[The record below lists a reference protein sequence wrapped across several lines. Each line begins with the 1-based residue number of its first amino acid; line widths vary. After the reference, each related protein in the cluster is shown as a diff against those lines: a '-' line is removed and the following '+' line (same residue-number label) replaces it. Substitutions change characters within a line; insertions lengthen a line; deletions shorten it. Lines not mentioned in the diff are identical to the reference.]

1 MLRMRMRIGV
11 TATRV
16 HLLHHLLV
24 VSSLLGSELGLQSTL
39 LLEVGS
45 LVLGVLLHG
54 LLLSSTSNSGVGV
67 QLVHDSLVAQR
78 VGLLGVGNNLLGR
91 AHHRL
96 HLIGVDDAVDV
107 SSGHDVLG
115 KSVQRVHLLEGSLR
129 PDEEATDVTTGSHT
143 QEVQAGD
150 VAELHT
156 GQVSEGKS
164 DSLLTIS
171 VHHHGSQT
179 SLVAAV
185 SHLALST
192 ADLLALSDL
201 LHILIAASLLQESN
215 GLLGL
220 LHLTHLIGNNEGD
233 LANFVDLVTA
243 SHDEGGDGSSS
254 QSGHDGIS
262 LLVGIDS
269 AVPLSP
275 DLGGGEH
282 ATLAAHV
289 SEGSL
294 TRSRGTSSR
303 HTGDTSDGSS
313 GTPGDGRVLVTSA
326 LEHSVRL
333 AVVLSHAMELDNHTH
348 KRLLGVDK
356 LHNISTDRG
365 SEHSGQSHGS
375 VDSINVLNRVDRN
388 DRASSLHT
396 LVPILPMHFLP
407 FFLST

>member
-1 MLRMRMRIGV
+1 MLRKRIR
-11 TATRV
+11 TAATAV

-54 LLLSSTSNSGVGV
+54 LLLSSTSDSGVGV

-91 AHHRL
+91 AHHGL

-220 LHLTHLIGNNEGD
+220 LHLAHLIGNNEGD
-233 LANFVDLVTA
+233 LTNLVDLVTA
-243 SHDEGGDGSSS
+243 SHDEGGNGSSS
-254 QSGHDGIS
+254 QSRHDSIS
-262 LLVGIDS
+262 LLVGVDS

-326 LEHSVRL
+326 LEHSVGL

-365 SEHSGQSHGS
+365 SEHSGQSHGG
-375 VDSINVLNRVDRN
+375 VDIINVLNRVDRN
-388 DRASSLHT
+388 DRASSLCT
-396 LVPILPMHFLP
+396 LVPVILMLCLP
-407 FFLST
+407 FFLVT